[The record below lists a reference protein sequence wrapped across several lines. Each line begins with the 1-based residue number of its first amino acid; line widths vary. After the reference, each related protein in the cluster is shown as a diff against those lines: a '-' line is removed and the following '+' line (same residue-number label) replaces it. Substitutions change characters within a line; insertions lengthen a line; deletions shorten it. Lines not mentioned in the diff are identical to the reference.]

1 MEAQLNFS
9 YDSEGSQEQMGISNE
24 DDTPRVDDIAEDATT
39 DSSRSELSS
48 LDSDLYNNLAFNVYT
63 SPGTPPP
70 ETLDSGVEY
79 FNTIL
84 RPAGTETNERSGYAL
99 PMSMTAAM
107 QHVPFP
113 DALQPV
119 LSLES
124 PSLGHVDINKGCF
137 ELIQLHVERS
147 QQLERELEEL
157 RKERRDLDTE
167 LLCRGEDIAHYKKEI
182 ERLKENQQH

>member
-1 MEAQLNFS
+1 MEGQLS
-9 YDSEGSQEQMGISNE
+9 SPYDSEGSQERMDESNE
-24 DDTPRVDDIAEDATT
+24 DNTLRVDDTAEDATT

-48 LDSDLYNNLAFNVYT
+48 LDSDLYNK
-63 SPGTPPP
+63 
-70 ETLDSGVEY
+70 Y

-84 RPAGTETNERSGYAL
+84 RPTEAIERSGHAL
-99 PMSMTAAM
+99 PMPMTAAI
-107 QHVPFP
+107 QHVPYP

-124 PSLGHVDINKGCF
+124 PSLGHVDINMGCF

-157 RKERRDLDTE
+157 RKERKDLDTE